1 MKHTLSSIYIHN
13 GEYGSFYYIRD
24 DKLVRTYI
32 STRTGQVGSILNST
46 YSCLR
51 ELQVGLIEKGIFYID
66 TTATNPEEFI
76 SLHPELFI

>member
-1 MKHTLSSIYIHN
+1 MKHTLSSIYIPN
-13 GEYGSFYYIRD
+13 GESGSFYYMKNG
-24 DKLVRTYI
+24 KLASVYI
-32 STRTGQVGSILNST
+32 SSRTGRALSIPNSS

-51 ELQVGLIEKGIFYID
+51 ELQVELIEKGIFHIN

>member
-1 MKHTLSSIYIHN
+1 MKHTLSSIYIPN
-13 GEYGSFYYIRD
+13 GESGSFYYIKN
-24 DKLVRTYI
+24 DKLASVYI
-32 STRTGQVGSILNST
+32 SSRTGRALSIS

-51 ELQVGLIEKGIFYID
+51 ELQAELIEKGIFYLN

>member
-1 MKHTLSSIYIHN
+1 MKHTLSSIYIPN
-13 GEYGSFYYIRD
+13 GEYCSFYYVRND
-24 DKLVRTYI
+24 ELVRAYI
-32 STRTGQVGSILNST
+32 STRTRQAVSIFNSA

-51 ELQVGLIEKGIFYID
+51 ELQVALIEDGIFYIN